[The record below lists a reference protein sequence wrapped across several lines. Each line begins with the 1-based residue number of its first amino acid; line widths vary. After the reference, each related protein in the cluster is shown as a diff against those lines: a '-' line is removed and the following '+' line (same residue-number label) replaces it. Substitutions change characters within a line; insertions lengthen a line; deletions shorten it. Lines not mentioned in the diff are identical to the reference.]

1 MSHHE
6 NADYEIVEKSSLHY
20 DTEKSTQ
27 SQIIQIVV
35 NLIFDNNVHSM
46 ILKSILFSS
55 EQQAVINSLS
65 NKQTLTLH
73 SHFNDHDDNFLKR
86 IRIKKSADYY
96 SKSLHEHNK

>member
-1 MSHHE
+1 MFYHK
-6 NADYEIVEKSSLHY
+6 NADYKIVKKSFLCHS
-20 DTEKSTQ
+20 TEEFTQ
-27 SQIIQIVV
+27 SQIVQIVM
-35 NLIFDNNVHSM
+35 NLIFNDNVHSM

-96 SKSLHEHNK
+96 SKSL